1 MLLACQ
7 ELRVFHFSPKSVLI
21 ATDRRCGS
29 SRRLGRLTAALAGIG
44 AMACGGGGPVEVPQG
59 DIITK
64 VNATDAQSGIQ
75 GTRLA
80 SALAANLSFS
90 DGSEAPRT
98 EVVWTIVEGSGAS
111 LSDTVSVADG
121 LGRAEIG
128 LTLGGVGTY
137 RIRAAINV
145 DRSKA
150 IEFTATAL
158 PGPGVTEVQPTSFAA
173 YDTITVR
180 GIGLDAG
187 TYIEVGGV
195 PAWTFDGPLGALRA
209 TVPACLPTG
218 SVNVV
223 AVLGDARSNAIPA
236 TYTSSSDSIRLEVGE
251 FRVFT
256 PEQLL
261 GCATF
266 PGTTVGAEAE
276 YVFAAQSAGAVPGNS
291 IEFRFNGTLPGIP
304 APPLAEAVDTELP
317 FAVRFHDWLRERDAE
332 HGRMPKPPVLPAP
345 PMVAPAG
352 VNVGDKRRFRVCS
365 KLECQE
371 VADFPEVRAEARY
384 VGDHA
389 IIYVDEASPAGGLTD
404 GNLMELGRLFDQELY
419 QAATSAFG
427 SESDIDGNGRV
438 IILLTPVVNGLTPR
452 QQCSTAVVTG
462 FFFSIDVDPVFR
474 DDDRSNQSEVFYAVT
489 ADPSGSR
496 GCVITASKVRQVIPV
511 TFIHEFQHMI
521 SYHQHV
527 LVRGGEIEE
536 TWLNEGMSHLA
547 EELGGR
553 RLLAGGDADAFS
565 RFVTGSLTNSYHYL
579 ENPVGSALLFGGGPG
594 TLADRGAGWL
604 FVRWLAD
611 QYGDGVVR
619 LLSESALVG
628 TRNIEV
634 VTGEAWE
641 RLVTQWFMAN
651 SVSDYPGLTV
661 PVALRYSSWDF
672 RATYGAMSISDPAQ
686 FPRAFPLSPFL
697 SNGGA
702 FSRQGTLPA
711 GSGDYVFVHLD
722 AGSDGFEVTF
732 TGLGGAPFSGGT
744 PRLSVIRI
752 K

>member
-1 MLLACQ
+1 MVGRFAAA
-7 ELRVFHFSPKSVLI
+7 F
-21 ATDRRCGS
+21 
-29 SRRLGRLTAALAGIG
+29 LGFG
-44 AMACGGGGPVEVPQG
+44 AIACGGNGPVDVPQG
-59 DIITK
+59 DVITR
-64 VNATDAQSGIQ
+64 VGVTDAQSGIQ

-98 EVVWTIVEGSGAS
+98 EVVWTIVEGLGAS
-111 LSDTVSVADG
+111 LSDTISLADG

-137 RIRAAINV
+137 RIRAAIKV

-150 IEFTATAL
+150 VEFTATAL
-158 PGPGVTEVQPTSFAA
+158 PGPGVTDVQPTSFAA

-180 GIGLDAG
+180 GFGLDPG
-187 TYIEVGGV
+187 TYIEIGGV
-195 PAWTFDGPLGALRA
+195 PAWTFAGPLGALRA

-218 SVNVV
+218 SVDVV
-223 AVLGDARSNAIPA
+223 AVLGNARSNTTPA

-256 PEQLL
+256 PGELG

-266 PGTTVGAEAE
+266 PGTGGGEEAE
-276 YVFAAQSAGAVPGNS
+276 YLFAVQSAGTDTGSS
-291 IEFRFNGTLPGIP
+291 IAFRFNGSLPGIP
-304 APPLAEAVDTELP
+304 APPPAEFVDPELP
-317 FAVRFHDWLRERDAE
+317 FAVRFHDWLREQDAE
-332 HGRMPKPPVLPAP
+332 HGRLPKPPVLPAAPMAAP
-345 PMVAPAG
+345 PG
-352 VNVGDKRRFRVCS
+352 VNVGDERKFSVCS
-365 KLECQE
+365 KLECQA
-371 VADFPEVRAEARY
+371 VVDFPEVRAEAKY

-389 IIYVDEASPAGGLTD
+389 IIYVDKESPVGGLTD
-404 GNLMELGRLFDQELY
+404 GELVELGRLFDRELY
-419 QAATSAFG
+419 QVATSAFG
-427 SESDIDGNGRV
+427 SESDIDGNGRT

-452 QQCSTAVVTG
+452 QQCSTSIVTG
-462 FFFSIDVDPVFR
+462 FFFSIDLDPVFR
-474 DDDRSNQSEVFYAVT
+474 GDARSNQAEVFYAVT

-496 GCVITASKVRQVIPV
+496 GCTIAASKVRQIVPV
-511 TFIHEFQHMI
+511 TFIHELQHMI

-527 LVRGGEIEE
+527 LVRGGSVEE

-553 RLLAGGDADAFS
+553 RLLAGGDTDAFT
-565 RFVTGSLTNSYHYL
+565 RFVTGSLTNSYRYL
-579 ENPVGSALLFGGGPG
+579 ENPMGNALLFGGTG
-594 TLADRGAGWL
+594 TLAERGAGWL

-619 LLSESALVG
+619 LLSESGMVG
-628 TRNIEV
+628 TRNVEAAV
-634 VTGEAWE
+634 GEGWE
-641 RLVTQWFMAN
+641 RLVTRWFMTN
-651 SVSDYPGLTV
+651 SMSDYPGVTV
-661 PVALRYSSWDF
+661 PYFLEYSSWDF
-672 RATYGAMSISDPAQ
+672 KATYEAIHTNDPAQ
-686 FPRAFPLSPFL
+686 FPKPFPLSPFV

-702 FSRQGTLPA
+702 FSRQGSLPT

-732 TGLGGAPFSGGT
+732 TGPGGEPFSGGA
-744 PRLSVIRI
+744 PRLSVVRI